1 MHPAGDQ
8 PAPPVVTGTKLRACM
23 LRPSQLSIAG
33 LVAVLLSFAVLKL
46 YSLNFVNGDEHM
58 YFYMSL
64 LVSEGKWP
72 YRDFFFSHPPLQ
84 LYIAGALYKVFGYSL
99 ALSKAIP
106 SLAALVSGLHVFL
119 IGKHLVGRM
128 EAVLGTALFLFTFD
142 VLRGSSHFT
151 GANCALAF
159 GLAAAYQALTGRAI
173 LAGVLFAVATFIGVY
188 MAPLALMLAVLIA
201 FRSWK
206 ESLRLLASY
215 VAVCSLICVLFASI
229 PGTHAFWYQIFGY
242 NLNKIAFRHSW
253 FAKFR
258 NVAYLNS
265 LAMIGFVPGIVW
277 AASMWILRGRPRGE
291 CALPGGFGRLGAR
304 LNLWNADRVAAQM
317 MFTTFIC
324 GYFYFYST
332 RVDYYSYYFML
343 IMPWMGLMTATV
355 AVDVVRFLRERKR
368 ATSATSA
375 SEPVLSRAERRR
387 RKPSACKP
395 KGPGTAGPA
404 WSLWPTMLCAVALTA
419 VLLYRQGIGSDRQ
432 VDMGDESSRYTW
444 YDSPYLPSGMN
455 ALVRGLF
462 WSPSSDPIHPPNAIT
477 YYLQHESTHAP
488 NIDTFVRTV
497 RSECRSGERIFG
509 EYSLG
514 PFAGALGP
522 CVLGANLADT
532 NPHRFKVRESTPEDW
547 VRALEQDH
555 LDIALVVPGT
565 TMMKERVLR
574 DYLTG
579 TFPRVVATWD
589 DPYAGHVEFRRR
601 AN

>member
-1 MHPAGDQ
+1 MDPAGDQ
-8 PAPPVVTGTKLRACM
+8 PASSVVTGPSLRARL
-23 LRPSQLSIAG
+23 LRPSHLSIAA
-33 LVAVLLSFAVLKL
+33 LATVLLSFAVLKL

-64 LVSEGKWP
+64 LVSKGKWP

-84 LYIAGALYKVFGYSL
+84 LYIAGTLYKLLGYSL

-106 SLAALVSGLHVFL
+106 SLAALVSGVHVFL
-119 IGKHLVGRM
+119 IGKRLVGRW

-159 GLAAAYQALTGRAI
+159 GLAAAYQALAGRSI
-173 LAGVLFAVATFIGVY
+173 LAGAIFAAATFIGVY
-188 MAPLALMLAVLIA
+188 MAPLALMLSVLLA
-201 FRSWK
+201 FRAWR
-206 ESLRLLASY
+206 ESLRLLVSY
-215 VAVCSLICVLFASI
+215 ATVCILICVLFASMA
-229 PGTHAFWYQIFGY
+229 GTHAFWYQIFDY

-253 FAKFR
+253 FDKFR

-277 AASMWILRGRPRGE
+277 AASMWILRGRPNE
-291 CALPGGFGRLGAR
+291 ACPLPGILGRIGAR
-304 LNLWNADRVAAQM
+304 INLWNGDRVAAQM
-317 MFTTFIC
+317 IFATLIC

-355 AVDVVRFLRERKR
+355 AVDLVRFLRERKGTAKAR
-368 ATSATSA
+368 
-375 SEPVLSRAERRR
+375 EPNLSRAERRR
-387 RKPSACKP
+387 REQGARKH
-395 KGPGTAGPA
+395 KGQVISGPA
-404 WSLWPTMLCAVALTA
+404 WSLWPPMLCAAVLAS

-432 VDMGDESSRYTW
+432 VDMGDESSHYTW
-444 YDSPYLPSGMN
+444 YDSPYLPSSLN

-477 YYLQHESTHAP
+477 YYLQHESMHAP
-488 NIDTFVRTV
+488 SIEAFVRTV
-497 RSECRSGERIFG
+497 RSECHPGERIFG

-514 PFAGALGP
+514 PLAGALGP
-522 CVLGANLADT
+522 CTLGAKLADT
-532 NPHRFKVRESTPEDW
+532 NPHRFKVHESTPEDW
-547 VRALEQDH
+547 VRALEEDH
-555 LDIALVVPGT
+555 LDIAIVVPGM
-565 TMMKERVLR
+565 TMLKERALR
-574 DYLTG
+574 EYLTG
-579 TFPRVVATWD
+579 TFPRIVATWD

>member
-1 MHPAGDQ
+1 MHPPTASNWLRGIRVRILQ
-8 PAPPVVTGTKLRACM
+8 PSL
-23 LRPSQLSIAG
+23 LSIAG
-33 LVAVLLSFAVLKL
+33 LVAVLLFFVLLKL

-64 LVSEGKWP
+64 LVAKGKWP

-84 LYIAGALYKVFGYSL
+84 LYIAGALYKLFGYSL

-106 SLAALVSGLHVFL
+106 SLAALVSGVYVFL
-119 IGKHLVGRM
+119 IGKRLVGRL
-128 EAVLGTALFLFTFD
+128 EGVLGTALFLFTFD

-159 GLAAAYQALTGRAI
+159 GLVAAYQTLAGRSI
-173 LAGVLFAVATFIGVY
+173 LAGVLFALGTFIGVY
-188 MAPLALMLAVLIA
+188 MAPLALMLAVLLA

-206 ESLRLLASY
+206 ESLRLFASY
-215 VAVCSLICVLFASI
+215 ATTCMIICVLFASMA
-229 PGTHAFWYQIFGY
+229 GAHAFWYQIFAY
-242 NLNKIAFRHSW
+242 NLNKIAFHYSW

-265 LAMIGFVPGIVW
+265 LAMMGFVPGMVW
-277 AASMWILRGRPRGE
+277 AASMWILRGRPSGDR
-291 CALPGGFGRLGAR
+291 ALPGVLGRFGAR
-304 LNLWNADRVAAQM
+304 LNLWNGDRVAAQM
-317 MFTTFIC
+317 IFATFIC

-355 AVDVVRFLRERKR
+355 AVDLVRFALVRFTRNRKVAVSTAG
-368 ATSATSA
+368 AT
-375 SEPVLSRAERRR
+375 EPTLPRAERRR
-387 RKPSACKP
+387 REQSARKHN
-395 KGPGTAGPA
+395 GQVSAGLA
-404 WSLWPTMLCAVALTA
+404 WSLWPPMVCAVAA

-432 VDMGDESSRYTW
+432 VDMGDESSHYTW
-444 YDSPYLPSGMN
+444 RDSPYLPPTLN
-455 ALVRGLF
+455 ALVREIF
-462 WSPSSDPIHPPNAIT
+462 WSPTSDPIHPPNAIT
-477 YYLQHESTHAP
+477 YYLQHESMHAP
-488 NIDTFVRTV
+488 NIDAFVRTV
-497 RSECRSGERIFG
+497 RAECRPGERIFG

-532 NPHRFKVRESTPEDW
+532 NPHRFKVQESRPEDW

-555 LDIALVVPGT
+555 LDIAIVVPGM
-565 TMMKERVLR
+565 TMLKERALR
-574 DYLTG
+574 EYLTG

-589 DPYAGHVEFRRR
+589 DPYVGHVEFRRR